1 MDEKLLNQL
10 VFFPTPDSP
19 CSYLPDLDSRSIFLH
34 PDQAID
40 SPLYSQLNQL
50 GFRRSGSHLYRPWCD
65 NCQACKSVRV
75 KVTDFKVSR
84 NQKRVFNRNKDLR
97 VEWCRAESTDANY
110 TLYKR
115 YIELRHEDGDM
126 YPPSRDQFNSFLCQP
141 PEGVE
146 NYFLSF
152 KLGEKLVAIAVVDML
167 SDGISAIYTFYE
179 PDEEARSLGK
189 LAILW
194 LINWAQQ
201 QNLPHV
207 YLGYWI
213 SDCKKMSYKSDYQPQ
228 ELFNG
233 LEWEPLKIRG
243 KPPEKPSK

>member
-19 CSYLPDLDSRSIFLH
+19 CSYLPDRESRSIFLH
-34 PDQAID
+34 PDQPID

-65 NCQACKSVRV
+65 GCQACQSVRV
-75 KVTDFKVSR
+75 KVADFTLSR
-84 NQKRVFNRNKDLR
+84 NQKRVLNRNKDLQ
-97 VEWCRAESTDANY
+97 VEWCKAEATPENY
-110 TLYKR
+110 GLYQR

-126 YPPSRDQFNSFLCQP
+126 YPPSYDQFVSFLCQP

-152 KLGEKLVAIAVVDML
+152 RQGDKLVAVAVVDML
-167 SDGISAIYTFYE
+167 PDGVSAIYTYYD
-179 PDEEARSLGK
+179 PEEESRSLGK

-194 LINWAQQ
+194 LINWAKS
-201 QNLPHV
+201 QNLPYV

-213 SDCKKMSYKSDYQPQ
+213 ADCKKMSYKADYQPQ

-233 LEWEPLKIRG
+233 LQWEPLKISG
-243 KPPEKPSK
+243 K